1 MSTTSFESKRL
12 DEISADNRF
21 AIVDGP
27 FGTQLHASEYTD
39 EGVPVVRVVN
49 TSFEGRF
56 LSEKLVFISDR
67 KAKQLKRSRVVPRDI
82 IVAKTGATIGK
93 SGIFPSDWDCG
104 IVASSCIKMTVD
116 PSKADIRFVGYLIQS
131 SDGQR
136 RIIDGSGGSTRTT
149 INTKPFGAIEFR
161 FPSLPEQ
168 TKIAEILS
176 TVDQAINQTEA
187 LIAKQQRIKSG
198 LMQDLL
204 TRGIDKDGN
213 LRSEDTHEFKDSSLG
228 RIPVEWEVRQLREFA
243 EVSGGKRLPTGHH
256 YGEVDTGFRY
266 LRVLDFYKREIN
278 FYDLALL
285 EERTFKALQRYE
297 IGARELCVSIAGSLG
312 FFSVI
317 APPQSMRII
326 LTENA
331 ARINPSKEVN
341 PGVLCEVLNSDSVQ
355 NQIKVEAG
363 TGGGVPKLA
372 LFRINSLLVPFPTGR
387 SEQERIFENLKT
399 HRAVTSSYV
408 NTLMKLR
415 ALKTALMQDLLTGK
429 VSVTPLLTEGEVGA

>member
-1 MSTTSFESKRL
+1 
-12 DEISADNRF
+12 
-21 AIVDGP
+21 
-27 FGTQLHASEYTD
+27 
-39 EGVPVVRVVN
+39 
-49 TSFEGRF
+49 
-56 LSEKLVFISDR
+56 
-67 KAKQLKRSRVVPRDI
+67 
-82 IVAKTGATIGK
+82 
-93 SGIFPSDWDCG
+93 
-104 IVASSCIKMTVD
+104 
-116 PSKADIRFVGYLIQS
+116 
-131 SDGQR
+131 
-136 RIIDGSGGSTRTT
+136 
-149 INTKPFGAIEFR
+149 
-161 FPSLPEQ
+161 
-168 TKIAEILS
+168 
-176 TVDQAINQTEA
+176 
-187 LIAKQQRIKSG
+187 
-198 LMQDLL
+198 MQDLL
-204 TRGIDKDGN
+204 TRGIDEDGN

-341 PGVLCEVLNSDSVQ
+341 PEVLCEVLNSDSVQ
-355 NQIKVEAG
+355 NQNKVEAG

-415 ALKTALMQDLLTGK
+415 ALKTALMQDLLIGK
-429 VSVTPLLTEGEVGA
+429 LSVTPLLTEAEVGA